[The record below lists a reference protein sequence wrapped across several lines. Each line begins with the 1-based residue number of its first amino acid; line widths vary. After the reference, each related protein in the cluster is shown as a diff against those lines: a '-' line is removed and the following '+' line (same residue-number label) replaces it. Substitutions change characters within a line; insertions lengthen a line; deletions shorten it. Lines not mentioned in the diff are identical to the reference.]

1 VSSSTSQATSTPLPS
16 SSLPRPDPHSPRYFA
31 RIVKAIPP
39 QGAASPFAK
48 ATAHPP
54 LHQIGGDLK
63 VPAKDVNAG
72 DEPGKYN
79 YHIHIIDEERSSD
92 HKLSVKDRETREA
105 NRAKWSESLME
116 VQCGSL
122 RSVPRGGAGG
132 WR

>member
-1 VSSSTSQATSTPLPS
+1 V
-16 SSLPRPDPHSPRYFA
+16 
-31 RIVKAIPP
+31 
-39 QGAASPFAK
+39 
-48 ATAHPP
+48 HPP

-132 WR
+132 

>member
-1 VSSSTSQATSTPLPS
+1 VPFS
-16 SSLPRPDPHSPRYFA
+16 RPPPPRYFA

-39 QGAASPFAK
+39 QAAASPFAK
-48 ATAHPP
+48 VTEHPP
-54 LHQIGGDLK
+54 LHQISGDLK
-63 VPAKDVNAG
+63 VPAKDVNAT
-72 DEPGKYN
+72 DDPAQYS

-122 RSVPRGGAGG
+122 RSVPCPPRPVVRS
-132 WR
+132 W